1 MKLETYR
8 WQESQGEQRCEH
20 DDCFTCPYPD
30 CIASERRIRELLSK
44 DKEAD
49 DEQTGV

>member
-30 CIASERRIRELLSK
+30 CIASARRIRELLSK
-44 DKEAD
+44 DKEKD
-49 DEQTGV
+49 NEQTGV